1 MNNRSEYS
9 PISLIGHPLLWII
22 IWTVVIYIHVFNGD
36 FLNWDDRFFI
46 ENKYVENLNWHNV
59 KLLLNPA
66 NPVETGNMYHPILF
80 LSLSFDFYLWHL
92 NPFGFHL
99 SNFIMFLINIF
110 FIYLVTLKLF
120 NEKFIASM
128 TALLFAIHPV
138 HVEPVGWISAR
149 TFLLAG
155 MFSFMSFYFFMD
167 SFKGTY
173 RYVRYSFSVILYI
186 CALLSQP
193 VVMLYPA
200 LLVFYLYYFP
210 SNTDIK
216 KGFHKILSGIPY
228 CMSVIAYMAVL
239 YFSHAQRTRNLI
251 DFTIYDKIFTAIV
264 IFSRY
269 MKLLLWPSKLCILYT
284 VNIAE
289 SFHDY
294 SIIISIIAVLLF
306 FSLVIYGFFK
316 DRQLL
321 FPLIWFA
328 IFYIPVSNM
337 FIFLDFSMADRYI
350 YIASFGIYLFFSLIC
365 YRLMSNSRRI
375 MTLFMYGLLIIIF
388 SAFSVMTFN
397 RVNVWQN
404 SFNLWSDTV
413 KKSPSYAHAH
423 MGLGIEY
430 EKKGMIDEAIREYE
444 KVIELEP
451 DSIKGHMNLAAC
463 YYSRKCYDMSIIH
476 SKKALTIDPSL
487 VLARNFLHD
496 SYTGKMK
503 DMSGSEEAFLNMSM
517 EVEKYMLLG
526 RKFKEEGNKYLA
538 INEFTKALK
547 LNPFCEQACYNLG
560 LLYIEKGDKEKG
572 QKFLLYLLE
581 LYPDRKED
589 VKKFLDDFQ

>member
-1 MNNRSEYS
+1 
-9 PISLIGHPLLWII
+9 
-22 IWTVVIYIHVFNGD
+22 
-36 FLNWDDRFFI
+36 
-46 ENKYVENLNWHNV
+46 
-59 KLLLNPA
+59 
-66 NPVETGNMYHPILF
+66 
-80 LSLSFDFYLWHL
+80 
-92 NPFGFHL
+92 
-99 SNFIMFLINIF
+99 
-110 FIYLVTLKLF
+110 
-120 NEKFIASM
+120 
-128 TALLFAIHPV
+128 
-138 HVEPVGWISAR
+138 
-149 TFLLAG
+149 
-155 MFSFMSFYFFMD
+155 
-167 SFKGTY
+167 
-173 RYVRYSFSVILYI
+173 
-186 CALLSQP
+186 
-193 VVMLYPA
+193 
-200 LLVFYLYYFP
+200 
-210 SNTDIK
+210 
-216 KGFHKILSGIPY
+216 
-228 CMSVIAYMAVL
+228 
-239 YFSHAQRTRNLI
+239 
-251 DFTIYDKIFTAIV
+251 
-264 IFSRY
+264 
-269 MKLLLWPSKLCILYT
+269 
-284 VNIAE
+284 
-289 SFHDY
+289 
-294 SIIISIIAVLLF
+294 
-306 FSLVIYGFFK
+306 
-316 DRQLL
+316 
-321 FPLIWFA
+321 
-328 IFYIPVSNM
+328 
-337 FIFLDFSMADRYI
+337 
-350 YIASFGIYLFFSLIC
+350 
-365 YRLMSNSRRI
+365 
-375 MTLFMYGLLIIIF
+375 MYGLLIIIF